1 MSNKSEELAEML
13 FKITLDLYRLREPCA
28 VDQLRGMFGHRSY
41 SVHEQA
47 SMGVFDVIR
56 IAIEEDEGPGLLQH
70 YNIGHL
76 LLTLPLYAIYRITPI
91 VGVRVGTF
99 LAELAVL
106 RSDVSFNFNAWSNK
120 NLLSILNASQSIR
133 AEIAVMRQEIFQEAE
148 DEQRNALSRR
158 TTPFS

>member
-1 MSNKSEELAEML
+1 MSNKSEELAEVL

-28 VDQLRGMFGHRSY
+28 VACRIRHISDT
-41 SVHEQA
+41 VHERA
-47 SMGVFDVIR
+47 SKGIFDVIR
-56 IAIEEDEGPGLLQH
+56 IAIEEDTGPGLLQH

-106 RSDVSFNFNAWSNK
+106 RS
-120 NLLSILNASQSIR
+120 
-133 AEIAVMRQEIFQEAE
+133 
-148 DEQRNALSRR
+148 
-158 TTPFS
+158 